1 MSAPDREQVSS
12 ACYIGQV
19 MARTAVLPDRIRPL
33 RRVEYD
39 VLVDQGVFDD
49 ARVELLLGSLVEV
62 TPQGPLHADIVRRL
76 TECFAGQLPATVQLR
91 IQLPLAVSDDSEPE
105 PDVAIVPA
113 DDYTAAHPQR
123 ALLVIEVAHSSVQK
137 DRGIKAA
144 LYATAGIPE
153 FWLVNLVDRIVEV
166 HRQPREGRYEVIERV
181 VAGQTLAP
189 AAFPGI
195 QFPADIVVR

>member
-1 MSAPDREQVSS
+1 
-12 ACYIGQV
+12 
-19 MARTAVLPDRIRPL
+19 L

-39 VLVDQGVFDD
+39 VLVEQGALDD

-76 TECFAGQLPATVQLR
+76 HERFAGRLPATVHLR
-91 IQLPLAVSDDSEPE
+91 IQSPLAVSDDSEPE

-113 DDYTAAHPQR
+113 GDYTAAHPQQ
-123 ALLVIEVAHSSVQK
+123 ALLVVEVAQTSVQK

-153 FWLVNLVDRIVEV
+153 FWLVNLVDRVVEV
-166 HRQPREGRYEVIERV
+166 HRQPREGRYDLVVRV
-181 VAGQTLAP
+181 TAGQPLAP
-189 AAFPGI
+189 VAFPDI
-195 QFPADIVVR
+195 RFRADIVIG